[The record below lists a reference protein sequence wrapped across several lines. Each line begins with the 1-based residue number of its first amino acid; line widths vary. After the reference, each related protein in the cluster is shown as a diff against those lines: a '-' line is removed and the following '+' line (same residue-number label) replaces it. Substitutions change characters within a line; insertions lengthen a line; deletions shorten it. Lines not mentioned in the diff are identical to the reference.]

1 MAEEDV
7 TRRVIDTIAKT
18 IHQPTESI
26 GPESTFEAIGV
37 DSLDGIQI
45 LFALEQ
51 EFDISI
57 SDDEAK
63 KIRSVPDVV
72 AGIRLLL
79 AAKG

>member
-1 MAEEDV
+1 MSADDIPE
-7 TRRVIDTIAKT
+7 RVIGAIAKT
-18 IHQPTESI
+18 IHKNPADIPAEA
-26 GPESTFEAIGV
+26 TFEAIGV

-57 SDDEAK
+57 PDEEAK
-63 KIRSVPDVV
+63 KIRSVPDVI
-72 AGIRLLL
+72 AGVRQLL

>member
-1 MAEEDV
+1 MSADDIPE
-7 TRRVIDTIAKT
+7 RVIGAIAKT
-18 IHQPTESI
+18 IHKP
-26 GPESTFEAIGV
+26 PEEIAPDATFEAIGV

-51 EFDISI
+51 EFDVSI
-57 SDDEAK
+57 PDEEAK

-72 AGIRLLL
+72 AGIRQLL

>member
-1 MAEEDV
+1 MAEDEISA
-7 TRRVIDTIAKT
+7 RVVSAIAKT
-18 IHQPTESI
+18 IHRPAESI
-26 GPESTFEAIGV
+26 PPEATFESIGV

-57 SDDEAK
+57 PDEEAK
-63 KIRSVPDVV
+63 KIRSIPDVI
-72 AGIRLLL
+72 AGVRGLL